1 KKAFTALAQQVVAR
15 AQEGLED
22 VIPVVELEADS
33 YSHSKYG
40 KIHTP
45 VFKVV
50 GWQMVDGAEAEAKP
64 EEAAEEAHAPAAN
77 EKLVVR
83 DLTHTYLT
91 ANNEKV
97 PAIKDVNFTVVDKP
111 GKGEVVVFLGP
122 SGCAKSSILKCVA
135 GLVNPT
141 KGTIFSKGKPVEGTS
156 RDRGMVFQQYTS
168 FAWLTVLKNVEYGL
182 RLNGVPRRD
191 RERMARRVLEQV
203 GLKGFEN
210 KYPKELSGGMKQRV
224 AIARTLVNGPDLVLM
239 DEPFG
244 ALDPQTRWGM
254 QSLLLD
260 ISDEADNT
268 ILFVTHDVAEAVY
281 LADTIYILSHRPATI
296 LTKKTLPHWGERDL
310 A

>member
-1 KKAFTALAQQVVAR
+1 MAEETEPEV
-15 AQEGLED
+15 ED
-22 VIPVVELEADS
+22 
-33 YSHSKYG
+33 
-40 KIHTP
+40 TP
-45 VFKVV
+45 EEPDT
-50 GWQMVDGAEAEAKP
+50 QEAETQ
-64 EEAAEEAHAPAAN
+64 EAIETESAGEAEPPSAASD

-97 PAIKDVNFTVVDKP
+97 PAIKDVTFTVVDKP

-122 SGCAKSSILKCVA
+122 SGCGKSSILKCVA
-135 GLVNPT
+135 GLVKPT
-141 KGTIFSKGKPVEGTS
+141 RGTILSKGRPVEGTS

-168 FAWLTVLKNVEYGL
+168 FAWLTVQKNVEYGL
-182 RLNGVPRRD
+182 RLNGVPSGD
-191 RERMARRVLEQV
+191 RAKMARRVLEQV

-244 ALDPQTRWGM
+244 ALDPQTRWDM

-296 LTKKTLPHWGERDL
+296 LHRMTLPHWGERDL
-310 A
+310 ALKQSAKFREIENNVLDLLHGQEGDLRLG